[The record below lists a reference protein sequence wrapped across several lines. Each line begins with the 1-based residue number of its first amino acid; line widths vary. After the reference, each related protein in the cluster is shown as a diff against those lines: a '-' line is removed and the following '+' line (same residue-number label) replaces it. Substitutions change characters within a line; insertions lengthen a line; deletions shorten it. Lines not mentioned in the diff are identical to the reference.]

1 MVACSS
7 AGGTVGEYFGRRGG
21 GTLYGIYSLISP
33 VQQRFLW
40 ALCILHQG
48 VVFKPGYCAI

>member
-7 AGGTVGEYFGRRGG
+7 AGGTVGESFGRRGG